1 MTLAEIIGVSGAGVV
16 AVILGLI
23 KVSPIQVSV
32 WHWIARKL
40 GKMFNGEVFDK
51 VSDLETSLST
61 HLEEHEQMKAE
72 TNRQRI
78 LRFSDEIYDKKY
90 HSKESF
96 EDILDIIQEYD
107 KYCTDHPEF
116 KNKRTVTAAK
126 IIDEKYEECFK
137 EHSFK

>member
-16 AVILGLI
+16 AVIFGLI
-23 KVSPIQVSV
+23 KVSPIQISI

-51 VSDLETSLST
+51 VSDLETSFSS
-61 HLEEHEQMKAE
+61 HLDEHKQKDAE

-78 LRFSDEIYDKKY
+78 LRFADEMYDNKY

-116 KNKRTVTAAK
+116 KNKRTETASK
-126 IIDEKYEECFK
+126 IIAEKYEECLK
-137 EHSFK
+137 EHKF